1 MRIAVI
7 PARKNSKRI
16 LNKNIK
22 IFKGFP
28 LIYWSI
34 KAAKD
39 SKVFDK
45 IFVST
50 NCKKISELSMR
61 YGAEVP
67 FLRSNSMAG
76 DHLGVIEVVKDFIEK
91 IEKGQELSD
100 ICMISAVSPNMDP
113 IFIKK
118 ALTMMRKFDCD
129 FVFSACKYH
138 SPPQRSFLINKG
150 FINMIDV
157 KKYNTRSQDLPEL
170 YHDAG
175 QFYWAKKE
183 IWKKKKKIFTKN
195 SIAQLVP
202 SLTYSDINNKEDFKN
217 ASILRETLNIKD
229 EKVNQTKIW
238 EGPFGNK
245 YTKRHNSKPINSEIS
260 FFKKIFKSV
269 DRLTSILE
277 LGCNNGRNLEAL
289 RKIDVKFELKGY
301 EINEIA
307 IKEAQKKKFDV
318 SKKSISSNLQNS
330 KSYDLVFTKGVL
342 IHIPPNKLDRVYTNM
357 YNLSKKYLL
366 VAEYFNPTPM
376 KLIYRGNKN
385 LMFKRDFAKDLIDK
399 FNLNLVDY
407 GFVYKY
413 DPINPQDNLN
423 WFLLRK

>member
-1 MRIAVI
+1 M
-7 PARKNSKRI
+7 
-16 LNKNIK
+16 
-22 IFKGFP
+22 
-28 LIYWSI
+28 
-34 KAAKD
+34 
-39 SKVFDK
+39 
-45 IFVST
+45 
-50 NCKKISELSMR
+50 E
-61 YGAEVP
+61 
-67 FLRSNSMAG
+67 
-76 DHLGVIEVVKDFIEK
+76 
-91 IEKGQELSD
+91 
-100 ICMISAVSPNMDP
+100 
-113 IFIKK
+113 
-118 ALTMMRKFDCD
+118 
-129 FVFSACKYH
+129 
-138 SPPQRSFLINKG
+138 
-150 FINMIDV
+150 
-157 KKYNTRSQDLPEL
+157 
-170 YHDAG
+170 
-175 QFYWAKKE
+175 
-183 IWKKKKKIFTKN
+183 KKKKIFTKN